1 MSSRTSDLL
10 SSLFSGGLQPKVVPR
25 TMIPMKVRGLDDK
38 SADDFAPPVAKKRT
52 AIWDM
57 HHSVHCSIIGTC
69 LSSAEIRRL
78 LIKLGVPGAES
89 ADDHDLH
96 KQGVALAGR
105 AQGGAKFIQ
114 KALDNRHGAAIRE
127 FAKAKDEGTLRRLWD
142 EALKRGEIPG
152 AYWAVLSHPAATD
165 AIMRKAFGDVHM
177 LSHMV
182 GAANRA
188 DIRRL
193 CRLEEENAALSAK
206 LEQQQRQLRD
216 GFTERDGKIRLLNEA
231 LSRALARA
239 PAGPENASDDV
250 RAAKEA
256 IIDLERRLNREVAR
270 RQRLENRL
278 DAALTAQSQAE
289 RARQA
294 TLRECEDVRRELA
307 LADAQIAGWL
317 AQEPDSATLELDG
330 AQVLYVG
337 GRAHQVP
344 QLKAAVERAGGALL
358 YHDGGIEHSMTLLPG
373 LISRAD
379 FAVFPVDCIS
389 HDAMGILKR
398 QCRQSAKQF
407 IPLRTSSVTS
417 LLSGLAIRRQTTDD
431 RDQMPQI
438 ERPSVI

>member
-10 SSLFSGGLQPKVVPR
+10 SSLFSGGLQPTTLPR
-25 TMIPMKVRGLDDK
+25 SMIPMRTRAHGNE
-38 SADDFAPPVAKKRT
+38 AAREFTPPVAKKRT

-78 LIKLGVPGAES
+78 LIKLGVPGAEG

-105 AQGGAKFIQ
+105 AQGGAKFIH
-114 KALDNRHGAAIRE
+114 KALDHRHGAAIRE
-127 FAKAKDEGTLRRLWD
+127 FAKAKDEGALRRLWD
-142 EALKRGEIPG
+142 EALKRGDIPG
-152 AYWAVLSHPAATD
+152 AYWAVLSHPAADD

-216 GFTERDGKIRLLNEA
+216 GFTARDHKIRLLNEA

-239 PAGPENASDDV
+239 PAAPENANDDA

-256 IIDLERRLNREVAR
+256 IIDLERRLNREIAR
-270 RQRLENRL
+270 RQRLESRL
-278 DAALTAQSQAE
+278 EAALHAQSQAE
-289 RARQA
+289 RGRHDA
-294 TLRECEDVRRELA
+294 LRECESVRGELA
-307 LADAQIAGWL
+307 LVEAQIEGWL
-317 AQEPDSATLELDG
+317 AQEADSVTPELNG

-344 QLKAAVERAGGALL
+344 QLKAVVERAGGALL
-358 YHDGGIEHSMTLLPG
+358 YHDGGVEHSMTLLPG

-398 QCRQSAKQF
+398 QCRQSAKPY
-407 IPLRTSSVTS
+407 IPLRTSSLAS
-417 LLSGLAIRRQTTDD
+417 LLSGLAMRAECRLG
-431 RDQMPQI
+431 
-438 ERPSVI
+438 